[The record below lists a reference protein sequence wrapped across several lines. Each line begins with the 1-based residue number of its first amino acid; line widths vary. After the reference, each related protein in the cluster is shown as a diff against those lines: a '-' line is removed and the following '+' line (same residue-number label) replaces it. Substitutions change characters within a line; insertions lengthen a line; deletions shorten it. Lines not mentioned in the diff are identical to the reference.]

1 MTDEERIDVTP
12 LVEPDE
18 PGSDLLLDDDVRE
31 AIAARMRED
40 GLEPRIP
47 DPADAPAPIQEAIRE
62 ARKRRDEARAE
73 YEAHPEADPTA
84 IDPDEPT
91 G

>member
-1 MTDEERIDVTP
+1 MTETEYAEGTA
-12 LVEPDE
+12 LAEPTE

-31 AIAARMRED
+31 AIAARMRDD
-40 GLEPRIP
+40 GLQPRIP
-47 DPADAPAPIQEAIRE
+47 DPAEAPAWLQAAVAA
-62 ARKRRDEARAE
+62 ARKRRDEARDHE
-73 YEAHPEADPTA
+73 PEPEADPTA

>member
-47 DPADAPAPIQEAIRE
+47 DPADAPATIQAAVAA
-62 ARKRRDEARAE
+62 ARKRRDEARDHE
-73 YEAHPEADPTA
+73 SEPEADPTA

>member
-47 DPADAPAPIQEAIRE
+47 DPADAPAPIQEAIAGSAQATRRG
-62 ARKRRDEARAE
+62 ARRV
-73 YEAHPEADPTA
+73 
-84 IDPDEPT
+84 
-91 G
+91 

>member
-1 MTDEERIDVTP
+1 MTDEEYTEGTA
-12 LVEPDE
+12 LAEPTE

-31 AIAARMRED
+31 AIAARMRDD

-47 DPADAPAPIQEAIRE
+47 DPADAPAPIREAIEE
-62 ARKRRDEARAE
+62 AHKRRDEARDDE
-73 YEAHPEADPTA
+73 PEPEADPTA